1 MSDTLSPEVRAHVDV
16 HLDAVESQLRTAGAY
31 RTQRRGVVDDLET
44 QILDILAAQKEGVA
58 WAGRC
63 RRGSAAGSTRRAL
76 IPTNRPGRLSR
87 TRRPRQR
94 GAGNPDFVARP
105 SEGAWCPGGELFRPD
120 PGGSDVDTG
129 LLLRGCP
136 PPPPPFWYQLLMR
149 GLLVAAAVA
158 GIVGPVLGTGLG
170 WVAVE
175 RIRESNGRLYGTA
188 LAVIEALLF
197 PLILIWLGTYA
208 FEYWVQFTIFG
219 HRAVMELTVLERE
232 KLVAYRL
239 VWIVVAVVL
248 SAGLAWI
255 LRSSTRPKL
264 GGGSRAA
271 TQTRPASV
279 LASSNG

>member
-1 MSDTLSPEVRAHVDV
+1 MASFFGL
-16 HLDAVESQLRTAGAY
+16 
-31 RTQRRGVVDDLET
+31 
-44 QILDILAAQKEGVA
+44 ILAGLMLTP
-58 WAGRC
+58 
-63 RRGSAAGSTRRAL
+63 GSYY
-76 IPTNRPGRLSR
+76 
-87 TRRPRQR
+87 
-94 GAGNPDFVARP
+94 GA
-105 SEGAWCPGGELFRPD
+105 
-120 PGGSDVDTG
+120 
-129 LLLRGCP
+129 P

-239 VWIVVAVVL
+239 VWIVCAVVL